1 VCKAAFKDI
10 IKEKYNKKL
19 PKIITRIIYK
29 LKFTEKVQQVNI
41 PPTSVG
47 RKVFI
52 GQNLL

>member
-1 VCKAAFKDI
+1 
-10 IKEKYNKKL
+10 
-19 PKIITRIIYK
+19 
-29 LKFTEKVQQVNI
+29 VNI